1 MTDHATPADRLRPHS
16 KLAQA
21 IRYLRTQSKR
31 GYCLDRRVPFKRTT
45 TSTILDKWARGRA

>member
-1 MTDHATPADRLRPHS
+1 MTDHATPADRLAPHT